1 VGRELGFPERAMGRQ
16 ETRAGE
22 VATAETFLRRLDL
35 NIRTADLT
43 IAIARRVGAVLVT
56 FD

>member
-1 VGRELGFPERAMGRQ
+1 MGRQ